1 MAIAHSFDLLAALQ
15 TFLRERSVV
24 VERLTVDP
32 MIVTMIDW
40 FRLAPLDLAKGAA
53 ATDVLVFR
61 YGGWSEGCATGFV
74 FSMLRRITE
83 PDAEG
88 GETDWVAGITLM
100 FEPSRYAG
108 LAPLTTASSDWQSID
123 AFLHA
128 IESSPAYKLL
138 VGEQPISVLLESG
151 GLR

>member
-1 MAIAHSFDLLAALQ
+1 MGIANSFDLLTALQ
-15 TFLRERSVV
+15 SFLRERNVA

-40 FRLAPLDLAKGAA
+40 FRLTPLDLAKDAA
-53 ATDVLVFR
+53 SADVLVFR

-74 FSMLRRITE
+74 FSVLRRITE
-83 PDAEG
+83 RNAES
-88 GETDWVAGITLM
+88 GETDWVAGITLL

-108 LAPLTTASSDWQSID
+108 LAPLTTASSDWQSLE
-123 AFLHA
+123 AFLRA
-128 IESSPAYKLL
+128 VESSPAYKLL
-138 VGEQPISVLLESG
+138 VGEQPMSALLESG

>member
-1 MAIAHSFDLLAALQ
+1 MGIANSFDLLTALQ
-15 TFLRERSVV
+15 SFLRERDVA

-40 FRLAPLDLAKGAA
+40 FRLAPLDLAKDTASA
-53 ATDVLVFR
+53 DVLVFR

-74 FSMLRRITE
+74 FSVLRRITQ
-83 PDAEG
+83 PNAGG

-108 LAPLTTASSDWQSID
+108 LAPLTTTSSDWQSIE
-123 AFLHA
+123 AFFRA
-128 IESSPAYKLL
+128 IESSPAYSLL
-138 VGEQPISVLLESG
+138 VGEQPVSVMLESG

>member
-1 MAIAHSFDLLAALQ
+1 MVNSFSLLAALQ
-15 TFLRERSVV
+15 TFLRERNID

-32 MIVTMIDW
+32 MIQAMIDW
-40 FRLAPLDLAKGAA
+40 FRLVPLDLIKDASS
-53 ATDVLVFR
+53 TDVLVYR

-74 FSMLRRITE
+74 FSALRRIRE
-83 PDAEG
+83 PNAKK

-100 FEPSRYAG
+100 FEPSYYAD
-108 LAPLTTASSDWQSID
+108 LAPFTTASSDWQSLD

-128 IESSPAYKLL
+128 IESSPAYKVLAAK
-138 VGEQPISVLLESG
+138 PPMSVLLESG

>member
-1 MAIAHSFDLLAALQ
+1 MGIANSFDLLTALQ
-15 TFLRERSVV
+15 SFLRERNVA

-40 FRLAPLDLAKGAA
+40 FRLRPLDLAKDAA
-53 ATDVLVFR
+53 SADVLVFR

-74 FSMLRRITE
+74 FSVLRRITE
-83 PDAEG
+83 RNTEN
-88 GETDWVAGITLM
+88 GETDWVAGITLL

-108 LAPLTTASSDWQSID
+108 LAPLTTASSDWQSIE
-123 AFLHA
+123 AFLRA
-128 IESSPAYKLL
+128 VESSPAYKLL
-138 VGEQPISVLLESG
+138 VGEQPMSVLLESG

>member
-1 MAIAHSFDLLAALQ
+1 MAIANSFDLLAALQ
-15 TFLRERSVV
+15 SFLRERNVD

-40 FRLAPLDLAKGAA
+40 FRLVPLDLAKDTASA
-53 ATDVLVFR
+53 DVLVYR

-74 FSMLRRITE
+74 FSVLRRITE
-83 PDAEG
+83 PNAEG

-108 LAPLTTASSDWQSID
+108 LAPLTTVSSDWQSID
-123 AFLHA
+123 AFLRA
-128 IESSPAYKLL
+128 VESSPAYKLL
-138 VGEQPISVLLESG
+138 VAEQPMSVLLESG

>member
-1 MAIAHSFDLLAALQ
+1 MPIANSFDLLTALQ
-15 TFLRERSVV
+15 SFLRERDVA

-40 FRLAPLDLAKGAA
+40 FRLAPLDLAKDTASA
-53 ATDVLVFR
+53 DVLVFR

-74 FSMLRRITE
+74 FSVLRRITQ
-83 PDAEG
+83 PNAEG
-88 GETDWVAGITLM
+88 GETDWVAGITLL

-108 LAPLTTASSDWQSID
+108 LAPLMTASSDWRSVE
-123 AFLHA
+123 AFFHA
-128 IESSPAYKLL
+128 IESSPAYRLL
-138 VGEQPISVLLESG
+138 VGEQPVSVMLESG